1 MTNQVDGEEARST
14 SHSTPIAANQ
24 GSAMMAAKRVKLS
37 PLARN
42 ASRLVRLDT
51 GNNSEAVLARWVQ
64 A

>member
-1 MTNQVDGEEARST
+1 
-14 SHSTPIAANQ
+14 
-24 GSAMMAAKRVKLS
+24 MMAAKRVKLS

-51 GNNSEAVLARWVQ
+51 GNSSEAVLARWVQ